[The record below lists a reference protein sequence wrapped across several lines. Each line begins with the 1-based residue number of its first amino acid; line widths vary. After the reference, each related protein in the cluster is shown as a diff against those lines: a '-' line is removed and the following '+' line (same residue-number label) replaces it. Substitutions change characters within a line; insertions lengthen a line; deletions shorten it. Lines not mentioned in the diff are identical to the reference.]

1 MYNNWNTKFC
11 IFLEDIMQALE
22 ITYIDYKLIM

>member
-1 MYNNWNTKFC
+1 MHNNWNIIFC

-22 ITYIDYKLIM
+22 INCIDYKLIM